1 MDTIVKY
8 TPFEYGRILALS
20 EGNNL
25 ILTDP
30 SLQQGRGSHGNM
42 NYFTQGGY
50 YG

>member
-1 MDTIVKY
+1 MATIVRY
-8 TPFEYGRILALS
+8 TPFKYGRILALS

-25 ILTDP
+25 ILTGP
-30 SLQQGRGSHGNM
+30 SPQKGRGNNGQM